1 MSTNKKYPTVKVGL
15 TIHSK
20 RMKEL
25 TKGKRWVGY
34 FENEFATLMVLQN
47 DEDNSLGQSFAYGG
61 GFHSEGYYR
70 GKKITNQKE
79 ATSVLCQMGVNALK
93 TIDWTA
99 IKEIY
104 RLSEMGGDKTQHR
117 KDSAF
122 ATECCHKYVRR
133 SIKVNKGSLSKE
145 DVIMALLFDLLNDAV
160 GEFCDAE
167 FDNEILPF
175 IEKFI
180 GMVTFIEVLRTHYL
194 MDLNKILK
202 GIDSAIVF
210 CTPIRKEMIH

>member
-1 MSTNKKYPTVKVGL
+1 
-15 TIHSK
+15 
-20 RMKEL
+20 
-25 TKGKRWVGY
+25 
-34 FENEFATLMVLQN
+34 
-47 DEDNSLGQSFAYGG
+47 
-61 GFHSEGYYR
+61 
-70 GKKITNQKE
+70 
-79 ATSVLCQMGVNALK
+79 
-93 TIDWTA
+93 
-99 IKEIY
+99 
-104 RLSEMGGDKTQHR
+104 MGGDKTQHR

-167 FDNEILPF
+167 FDNETLPF

-202 GIDSAIVF
+202 GIDSAIYSTLF
-210 CTPIRKEMIH
+210 TPSGPTIVGFFVCGMMPRFGYD